1 MNCWWWIFC
10 QYQLPTKSSLSML
23 VLTWWGMSCSLMS
36 TIQSR
41 GFVLIT
47 ESEKQCVQERTSI
60 FGCTCCCAPCSA
72 PRASRCRR
80 SLPSPSRGSSWKR
93 TPDLGE
99 PGLGV
104 SHCTRYIPKNIYTFW
119 RALTLQIKLPPW
131 VFEKKSLNNGMAM
144 MRKVKKPVPKFYASV
159 YIESSKGPAHTYFL
173 FFPLNHFQFSNFLG
187 FIWCRQFVRI
197 RLRFGAAAKAFSLQ

>member
-1 MNCWWWIFC
+1 MNCWWWISC

-47 ESEKQCVQERTSI
+47 ESEKQCLQDGSSI
-60 FGCTCCCAPCSA
+60 FSCTCCCAPCSA

-93 TPDLGE
+93 TPDLDE
-99 PGLGV
+99 PGLNV
-104 SHCTRYIPKNIYTFW
+104 SHCTQYIPEKI
-119 RALTLQIKLPPW
+119 LPP
-131 VFEKKSLNNGMAM
+131 FEDLILSRTPVSHRAASVRPNTCWLQKLNNE
-144 MRKVKKPVPKFYASV
+144 S
-159 YIESSKGPAHTYFL
+159 YIPSGCVGPSPPSA
-173 FFPLNHFQFSNFLG
+173 P
-187 FIWCRQFVRI
+187 
-197 RLRFGAAAKAFSLQ
+197 